1 MFRIVLLILV
11 LLSMVVG
18 LSLWWFAQD
27 SLPAEDGIVSVP
39 SLLSEVEVIKDDRGV
54 PFIKAGSEADLYRAQ
69 GYWTA
74 SGRLFQMDML
84 RRIARGELSEVFGS
98 PCLPQDKLMR
108 QIGFARV
115 ADEEYKLLSPEVKKC
130 LEAYCAG
137 VNDFIDGKDA
147 KKPLECWFFLYT
159 PSKWRPQD
167 TLAVMKYIQYLAHE
181 SWSLDDLRQR
191 VIDKTTTEVASQLFE
206 QPLYKEGGTT
216 GGVSSEAGSKTES
229 KPVSKPVSKPDSG
242 TAPKTEP
249 PSEVP
254 SPSALRK
261 ESELPPLVKALGPS
275 LVSHPG
281 FGSNGWALSGSV
293 TDSGGSIL
301 ALDRHSQFA
310 EPNLFQALSLS
321 CPQLNV
327 AGVTVPG
334 VPGIMFG
341 RNQSIAWGGVELKID
356 SQDLFVEQFSPQFH
370 SKYRTPDGWAVATE
384 IFEDIVCRGWFGNE
398 IPRHK
403 VVVTRHGPVLLQS
416 GENAVVLAWSGLD
429 ISKPQI
435 ETFFKLNRAG
445 NWQEFR
451 DALKDYKGGAQ
462 VFFFADKDGRVGSQ
476 VAGNIPVR
484 KISSLTGKFSGSQ
497 LLPGFT
503 GECDWLDRLPFAE
516 MPASFGD
523 QVASGYLVANS
534 ISLPSVR
541 QNSSPYP
548 ARRIDDFLRSAT
560 GSSRRPG
567 LPDMAVLQGDEYAPL
582 YRLVKEALRANVD
595 KQEVVDK
602 FQLSTL
608 KLFEQWDGYLRRRS
622 ASALIYEAFLRTV
635 ARRVLVPRIGDELT
649 REYMSRWPRWTVLVE
664 KILTDKSTD
673 WLPPEERTFETFVV
687 TSLSQALADV
697 RLALNSDEPSAWEWQ
712 KAHRAKFEHIM
723 FAGILELRK
732 PLGGLVDLKPV
743 GVGGDGDTVNAT
755 SIARYTR
762 PGYFDSDLGPTAR
775 LLIDMSDQEKFYE
788 TQPLGQSGHLL
799 SSNRGDQMKSWRDQ
813 QPLPVAL
820 SQGQAERQQRH
831 KLRYSPAE
839 TQQ

>member
-1 MFRIVLLILV
+1 MFRIILLILV
-11 LLSMVVG
+11 LLSMTVG

-115 ADEEYKLLSPEVKKC
+115 ADEEYKLLSPAVKKS

-147 KKPLECWFFLYT
+147 KKPLECWFFFYT

-191 VIDKTTTEVASQLFE
+191 VIDKTSTEIASQLFE

-216 GGVSSEAGSKTES
+216 GGGSK
-229 KPVSKPVSKPDSG
+229 PAG
-242 TAPKTEP
+242 EP
-249 PSEVP
+249 PPQNGENGSKKASP
-254 SPSALRK
+254 SPSAILPGTGAGAGF
-261 ESELPPLVKALGPS
+261 PPLLKVLGRS

-281 FGSNGWALSGSV
+281 FGSNGWAISGSL

-301 ALDRHSQFA
+301 ALDRHSQFG

-356 SQDLFVEQFSPQFH
+356 CQDLFVEQFSPQFH
-370 SKYRTPDGWAVATE
+370 SKYRTPDGWAVSTE

-416 GENAVVLAWSGLD
+416 GDNAVVLAWSGLD
-429 ISKPQI
+429 ISKPQL
-435 ETFFKLNRAG
+435 ETYFKLNRAG

-462 VFFFADKDGRVGSQ
+462 VFFFADKDGKVGSQ

-516 MPASFGD
+516 MPVSYGD

-541 QNSSPYP
+541 QNSSPYA

-560 GSSRRPG
+560 ASSRRPG

-582 YRLVKEALRANVD
+582 YRLVKETLRANVD

-635 ARRVLVPRIGDELT
+635 ARRALVPRIGDELT
-649 REYMSRWPRWTVLVE
+649 REYMTRWPRWSVLVE

-712 KAHRAKFEHIM
+712 KAHQAKFEHIM
-723 FAGILELRK
+723 FSGVLELKK
-732 PLGGLVDLKPV
+732 PLAGLINLKPV

-755 SIARYTR
+755 SIARFTR

-775 LLIDMSDQEKFYE
+775 LLIDMSDQDKFYE

-799 SSNRGDQMKSWRDQ
+799 STNRGDQMKAWRDQ

-820 SQGQAERQQRH
+820 SLGQAERQQRH
-831 KLRYSPAE
+831 KLRFSPAE
-839 TQQ
+839 TQE